1 MTLVDPVIWKIQSD
15 VSTANGGVELD
26 ALTMLP
32 NGGYIVT
39 WRDNERIAFQ
49 LYDGKGDKVGVNQ
62 FVPKVGIQQFADVQP
77 IGLDGDFAI
86 TWTENFGT
94 NASARDVK
102 SLKYS
107 FDGSTT
113 NSVVT
118 LSTTNN
124 VPDSAQMSANDQGWM
139 TTYIEKIGNN
149 NFVRAVQYSG
159 AGAAGTPLSI
169 SDPVNESSPSL
180 PDVAWIGGA
189 NHIVT
194 YINQNNKVFIRSVS
208 GTTISTASFLAQS
221 AIEADVI
228 ALKAPN
234 GAPTGEFVIVT
245 NCDNT
250 STGKIEVRKFHLNSN
265 GNITADWG
273 PVTVSSGQKPSTG
286 DSKASVTALRDGGVA
301 IAYLQLTPNVDTA
314 DVWVR
319 VVDKDGTLGNPI
331 KVHNNGGEQRTPSIS
346 EMADGRLAVSFHNPS
361 ISPSVISTSI
371 VDARANPVTL
381 IGTSHNDI
389 YAPSI
394 HELDN
399 FDGGNGIDTL
409 TFQGARNS
417 GVAVSLAAQ
426 GGSAGDAKND
436 TYKNFENIIGSRFN
450 DTLTGSAVA
459 NKLEGGAGDD
469 TLTDVAGAGTDTLIG
484 GAGNDTYSVSATSTV
499 IDESGGGYDQVYST
513 VTYTLSAGIENLFAS
528 GENPIDLTGNES
540 NNLIVGNGAGNRLT
554 GNGGHDTLNGAGGG
568 DVLIGGAGNDALNGG
583 DGDDILDGGTD
594 SDILDGGVGNDNLAG
609 GSGDDNLQ
617 GGDGNDA
624 LGGGDGNDVLNGGA
638 GNDTLDGGAGNDV
651 LDGGA
656 GADLISGADGNDVLR
671 GGGDNDT
678 LNGGAGDDAIDGGA
692 GADAMDGGAGNDS
705 YVIDDAGD
713 VVSDT
718 GGGIDS
724 VTVTVPYD
732 LNRLVG
738 IENITGIGT
747 AAFTFTGTADNNI
760 INGSDGIN
768 VFDGAAGNDTL
779 WGNGGNDTLK
789 GGAGNDFLDGGA
801 GKDRLHGGLGVDLLK
816 GGNDPDIFVFDTNWN
831 TKGNADRI
839 ENYNKQDSI
848 FLEDRYFKVGP
859 KGSLAKPKQ
868 MASKYFYAGTKAHDA
883 DDRIIYNKNKGGA
896 LYYDPDG
903 NGAKKAVL
911 FATITNKLKI
921 DYHEFFVI

>member
-1 MTLVDPVIWKIQSD
+1 
-15 VSTANGGVELD
+15 
-26 ALTMLP
+26 
-32 NGGYIVT
+32 
-39 WRDNERIAFQ
+39 
-49 LYDGKGDKVGVNQ
+49 
-62 FVPKVGIQQFADVQP
+62 
-77 IGLDGDFAI
+77 
-86 TWTENFGT
+86 
-94 NASARDVK
+94 
-102 SLKYS
+102 
-107 FDGSTT
+107 
-113 NSVVT
+113 
-118 LSTTNN
+118 
-124 VPDSAQMSANDQGWM
+124 
-139 TTYIEKIGNN
+139 
-149 NFVRAVQYSG
+149 
-159 AGAAGTPLSI
+159 
-169 SDPVNESSPSL
+169 
-180 PDVAWIGGA
+180 
-189 NHIVT
+189 
-194 YINQNNKVFIRSVS
+194 
-208 GTTISTASFLAQS
+208 
-221 AIEADVI
+221 
-228 ALKAPN
+228 
-234 GAPTGEFVIVT
+234 
-245 NCDNT
+245 
-250 STGKIEVRKFHLNSN
+250 VRKFHLNSN

-513 VTYTLSAGIENLFAS
+513 VTYTLSPGIENLFAS

-638 GNDTLDGGAGNDV
+638 GNDT
-651 LDGGA
+651 
-656 GADLISGADGNDVLR
+656 
-671 GGGDNDT
+671 
-678 LNGGAGDDAIDGGA
+678 
-692 GADAMDGGAGNDS
+692 
-705 YVIDDAGD
+705 
-713 VVSDT
+713 
-718 GGGIDS
+718 
-724 VTVTVPYD
+724 
-732 LNRLVG
+732 
-738 IENITGIGT
+738 
-747 AAFTFTGTADNNI
+747 
-760 INGSDGIN
+760 
-768 VFDGAAGNDTL
+768 
-779 WGNGGNDTLK
+779 
-789 GGAGNDFLDGGA
+789 LDGGA

>member
-1 MTLVDPVIWKIQSD
+1 MTFKIWGIEDLTRTMANQS
-15 VSTANGGVELD
+15 VNLTSITALANGGYVAMWLEGSAKFLYQVYDGNGVKTTAQPLELAAGSAQAQTPRFAQVTAIGTEGDFTVTWSEGGVSSVSLFSRTYNASGAAISGTTTLANGTGKSGAQLATNDSGGWAAAYIDNGNVKLVESD
-26 ALTMLP
+26 ALGTPITVIAAGGSTNLDVAWLGQHKYVVTYQTNNGFVASIVNGTAGTAFALDNNIVAVDIIGLNDPATGKP
-32 NGGYIVT
+32 NGEFVVIEDLGASIVAQRYNASGGKIPGLITIGGAKPNSDFDNVTAVALKNGGFTLAYIQKDPATLDV
-39 WRDNERIAFQ
+39 
-49 LYDGKGDKVGVNQ
+49 GDVYVKVVNANGAAGPELR
-62 FVPKVGIQQFADVQP
+62 VNARA
-77 IGLDGDFAI
+77 GLDGDF
-86 TWTENFGT
+86 
-94 NASARDVK
+94 S
-102 SLKYS
+102 
-107 FDGSTT
+107 
-113 NSVVT
+113 
-118 LSTTNN
+118 
-124 VPDSAQMSANDQGWM
+124 
-139 TTYIEKIGNN
+139 
-149 NFVRAVQYSG
+149 
-159 AGAAGTPLSI
+159 
-169 SDPVNESSPSL
+169 
-180 PDVAWIGGA
+180 
-189 NHIVT
+189 
-194 YINQNNKVFIRSVS
+194 
-208 GTTISTASFLAQS
+208 
-221 AIEADVI
+221 
-228 ALKAPN
+228 
-234 GAPTGEFVIVT
+234 
-245 NCDNT
+245 
-250 STGKIEVRKFHLNSN
+250 
-265 GNITADWG
+265 
-273 PVTVSSGQKPSTG
+273 
-286 DSKASVTALRDGGVA
+286 
-301 IAYLQLTPNVDTA
+301 
-314 DVWVR
+314 
-319 VVDKDGTLGNPI
+319 
-331 KVHNNGGEQRTPSIS
+331 QRHPAIS
-346 EMADGRLAVSFHNPS
+346 EMADGRLS
-361 ISPSVISTSI
+361 ITWTDPTSSAGNGSNISSTI
-371 VDARANPVTL
+371 VDARIAKINVT
-381 IGTSHNDI
+381 GTSKNDV
-389 YAPSI
+389 YAPS
-394 HELDN
+394 EFTGDTLDGK
-399 FDGGNGIDTL
+399 GGFDTL
-409 TFQGARNS
+409 TFKGTTTG
-417 GVAVSLAAQ
+417 GVAVDLVA
-426 GGSAGDAKND
+426 GNGSAGDAAGD
-436 TYKNFENIIGSRFN
+436 TYTSFEKVIGSNFN
-450 DTLTGSAVA
+450 DTLTG
-459 NKLEGGAGDD
+459 GAGHV
-469 TLTDVAGAGTDTLIG
+469 LVG
-484 GAGNDTYSVSATSTV
+484 GAGNDTYSVSATNTV
-499 IDESGGGYDQVYST
+499 IDESGGGYDQVYSS

-540 NNLIVGNGAGNRLT
+540 NNIIVGNGAGNRLT

-692 GADAMDGGAGNDS
+692 GADVMYGGAGNDS

-724 VTVTVPYD
+724 VTVTVSYD

-760 INGSDGIN
+760 MNGSDGIN

-883 DDRIIYNKNKGGA
+883 DDRIIYNKNKGA

>member
-1 MTLVDPVIWKIQSD
+1 MAIVDPVIWKIQSD
-15 VSTANGGVELD
+15 VSTANGGVDLD
-26 ALTMLP
+26 TLTMLP
-32 NGGYIVT
+32 TGGYIVT

-49 LYDGKGDKVGVNQ
+49 LYDGKGDMVGVNQ
-62 FVPKVGIQQFADVQP
+62 FVPKTNAQQFADVQP
-77 IGLDGDFAI
+77 IGLNGDFAI
-86 TWTENFGT
+86 TWTENTGP
-94 NASARDVK
+94 NSSARDVK

-118 LSTTNN
+118 LATATN
-124 VPDSAQMSANDQGWM
+124 VHDSAQISANDQGWM
-139 TTYIEKIGNN
+139 TTYIDKIGNDT
-149 NFVRAVQYSG
+149 FVRMVQYSG
-159 AGAAGTPLSI
+159 SGVAGTPFSI
-169 SDPVNESSPSL
+169 NIKADQTPAETSPTL
-180 PDVAWIGGA
+180 PDVAWIGGS
-189 NHIVT
+189 NHAVT
-194 YINQNNKVFIRSVS
+194 YINQAGTAFIRGVT
-208 GTTISTASFLAQS
+208 GTTASGAVS
-221 AIEADVI
+221 ITNVIEADVI

-234 GAPTGEFVIVT
+234 GAPTGEFVVVT
-245 NCDNT
+245 NSGNT
-250 STGKIEVRKFHLNSN
+250 ATDKIEVRKFHLNSS
-265 GNITADWG
+265 GGIVADWAGAAFTITAG
-273 PVTVSSGQKPSTG
+273 AKPSAG
-286 DSKASVTALRDGGVA
+286 GKASVTALRDGGVA
-301 IAYLQLTPNVDTA
+301 IAYVEPASNDTA
-314 DVWVR
+314 DIWVR
-319 VVDKDGTLGNPI
+319 VVDKDGTLGKPI
-331 KVHNNGGEQRTPSIS
+331 KVHNNTGPQHTPSIS
-346 EMADGRLAVSFHNPS
+346 EMSDGRLAVSFHNPS
-361 ISPSVISTSI
+361 LTDGRSSVISTSI
-371 VDARANPVTL
+371 VDARANAVTL
-381 IGTSHNDI
+381 TGTSHNDI
-389 YAPSI
+389 YAPSV
-394 HELDN
+394 HELDD

-417 GVAVSLAAQ
+417 GVAVSLATQ
-426 GGSAGDAKND
+426 GGSAGDANKD

-459 NKLEGGAGDD
+459 NRLEGGAGDD
-469 TLTDVAGAGTDTLIG
+469 TLTDVAGTGTDTLIG
-484 GAGNDTYSVSATSTV
+484 GAGNDTYVVSATSTV

-513 VTYTLSAGIENLFAS
+513 VTYTLSPGIENLFAS

-568 DVLIGGAGNDALNGG
+568 DVLIGGAGSDALNGG

-594 SDILDGGVGNDNLAG
+594 NDVLDGGVGNDNLAG
-609 GSGDDNLQ
+609 GSGFDNLQ
-617 GGDGNDA
+617 GG
-624 LGGGDGNDVLNGGA
+624 V
-638 GNDTLDGGAGNDV
+638 GNDTLDGGADNDV

-747 AAFTFTGTADNNI
+747 ADFTFTGTADNNVM
-760 INGSDGIN
+760 NGSEGIN
-768 VFDGAAGNDTL
+768 IFDGAAGNDTL

-801 GKDRLHGGLGVDLLK
+801 GKDRLHGGLGVDLLR

-848 FLEDRYFKVGP
+848 FLEDKYFKVGP
-859 KGSLAKPKQ
+859 KGSLAKPKP

-883 DDRIIYNKNKGGA
+883 DDRIIYNKNKGA